1 MRDELEDNQ
10 EDYRSL
16 THEDWCYLL
25 STIEVKDNSKRAAT
39 QFENISSA
47 RAASNSDSDGY
58 VRILSKNKAR
68 TGVLRNN
75 KVHNNKSP
83 KHNGNQRHCVICK
96 EAGMPERNYTLHS
109 SEDCFRNQSN
119 QKSIR
124 YGLGVPMGS
133 RYGSVKQQ
141 KRSESKWKK
150 ELKALKKQNTII
162 YSIAQKSGAHREIK
176 NINKIMSKATKK
188 HRGDSINYSG
198 DKLDSNYS
206 LSSDSN

>member
-1 MRDELEDNQ
+1 MWRKHRSVNEDHMKYIRNDIVKPFHVVILCYTERVQDTHDLEKHLTPPEMKSNFYEADNWKVCYKYFYVDDIQVWIKDGLCSSMRDELEDNQ

-58 VRILSKNKAR
+58 VRILRKNKAR

-83 KHNGNQRHCVICK
+83 KHNGN
-96 EAGMPERNYTLHS
+96 
-109 SEDCFRNQSN
+109 
-119 QKSIR
+119 
-124 YGLGVPMGS
+124 
-133 RYGSVKQQ
+133 
-141 KRSESKWKK
+141 
-150 ELKALKKQNTII
+150 
-162 YSIAQKSGAHREIK
+162 
-176 NINKIMSKATKK
+176 
-188 HRGDSINYSG
+188 
-198 DKLDSNYS
+198 
-206 LSSDSN
+206 